1 MSQWIVEA
9 QMDMRALLRSP
20 SFYIPAFAFPVVFY
34 FFFGIMVDFSNGHS
48 DYLLISYACFGI
60 MGPPFFHLAVSIA
73 SERTHG
79 WLTLKL
85 LSPMKFNSFIFAKL
99 VNSAAFSAVILLL
112 LYIES
117 AWLAGV
123 RLWFWQW
130 GLLTLIFTLGTL
142 PFAALGMLIGALVAD
157 RAAAGVVNLIYLP
170 MALLSGLWFPLFL
183 MPDWVQWI
191 AYGLPSYH
199 LVQLGY
205 AVIGKGDEVSWYWH
219 IIYLCL
225 FSISM
230 MAVLRSLSGRFSG
243 ASHE

>member
-1 MSQWIVEA
+1 
-9 QMDMRALLRSP
+9 
-20 SFYIPAFAFPVVFY
+20 
-34 FFFGIMVDFSNGHS
+34 MVDFSNGHS

-85 LSPMKFNSFIFAKL
+85 LSPKKFNSFIFANL
-99 VNSAAFSAVILLL
+99 VNSAVFSAVILLL

-130 GLLTLIFTLGTL
+130 GLLTLIFTVLCL
-142 PFAALGMLIGALVAD
+142 CRFRDAHWRFSN

-205 AVIGKGDEVSWYWH
+205 AVIGEA
-219 IIYLCL
+219 
-225 FSISM
+225 M
-230 MAVLRSLSGRFSG
+230 R
-243 ASHE
+243 